1 MTCDKHT
8 AQTIGKGDLVV
19 VVGAGRSGM
28 AAARLL
34 HRMGARVR
42 LLERN
47 ADGVPADF
55 VRWAADAGVEIA
67 TGDHAPAQF
76 EGARAVVPSPG
87 MAVATLR
94 PLLPQGP
101 DAPEILAEMEL
112 AWRQLDGEPVLAV
125 TGTSGKTTT
134 VSLCA
139 AMLRAQGLSV
149 FLGGNIGTPLSEYV
163 LSVAHGGANGS
174 PRADVLV
181 IEISSFQLQACTTF
195 RPRVAMLLNISEN
208 HLDYHADMAEYI
220 DAKFRLFRCMDEGDL
235 AIFGQG
241 VRDLVA
247 ARELKPRTLFFDAA
261 ARRFPHTR
269 LLGGHNQANIEAAWQ
284 ACREFGVTPE
294 AAERAVADFA
304 PLEHRLEA
312 VAERNG
318 VLWVNDSKCTTV
330 EALRVALQAFD
341 RPVVLMVGGKFKGG
355 DLASLLPL
363 MHGRVRAVVGFGKSR
378 EYFEAAWQCH
388 AGCPANARD
397 TEAGLPLPG
406 HRFSLSWHDT
416 LDPAVAQAA
425 ALAQPGDAVVMAPA
439 TSSFDLFANYKE
451 RGHAFRRAVEALP

>member
-8 AQTIGKGDLVV
+8 AHTIGKGDLVV

-34 HRMGARVR
+34 HRMGAHVR

-47 ADGVPADF
+47 PEGVPADF
-55 VRWAADAGVEIA
+55 VRWAAETGVEIA
-67 TGDHAPAQF
+67 TGDHSPAQF

-163 LSVAHGGANGS
+163 LSVAHGGAHGGAHGEADGQA
-174 PRADVLV
+174 RADVLV

-261 ARRFPHTR
+261 AKRFPHTR

-284 ACREFGVTPE
+284 ACREFGLTPE

-363 MHGRVRAVVGFGKSR
+363 MRGRVRAVVGFGASR
-378 EYFEAAWQCH
+378 EHFEGAWLGQ
-388 AGCPANARD
+388 GD
-397 TEAGLPLPG
+397 
-406 HRFSLSWHDT
+406 FSLSWHPA
-416 LDPAVAQAA
+416 LEPAVAEAA
-425 ALAQPGDAVVMAPA
+425 ALARPGDAVVMAPA

>member
-8 AQTIGKGDLVV
+8 ARTIGKGDLVV

-28 AAARLL
+28 AAVRLL
-34 HRMGARVR
+34 HRMGAHVR

-55 VRWAADAGVEIA
+55 VRWAAEAGVEIA
-67 TGDHAPAQF
+67 TGDHSPAQF

-87 MAVATLR
+87 MAVARLL

-101 DAPEILAEMEL
+101 DAPEIMAEMEL

-139 AMLRAQGLSV
+139 AMLRAQGLAV

-163 LSVAHGGANGS
+163 LSVAEGQG
-174 PRADVLV
+174 RADVLV
-181 IEISSFQLQACTTF
+181 IEISSFQLQACITF

-235 AIFGQG
+235 AVFGAG

-247 ARELKPRTLFFDAA
+247 ARDLKPRTLFFDAA

-269 LLGGHNQANIEAAWQ
+269 LLGGHNQANMEAAWQ

-294 AAERAVADFA
+294 AAEKAMADFA

-363 MHGRVRAVVGFGKSR
+363 LRGRVRAVVGFGASR
-378 EYFEAAWQCH
+378 QYFEGAWLEQ
-388 AGCPANARD
+388 GN
-397 TEAGLPLPG
+397 
-406 HRFSLSWHDT
+406 FSLSWHPA
-416 LDPAVAQAA
+416 LEPAVAEAA

-451 RGHAFRRAVEALP
+451 RGHAFCRAVEALP

>member
-8 AQTIGKGDLVV
+8 ARTIGKGDLVV

-28 AAARLL
+28 AAVRLL
-34 HRMGARVR
+34 HRMGAHVR

-55 VRWAADAGVEIA
+55 VRWAAEAGVEIA
-67 TGDHAPAQF
+67 TGDHSPAQF

-87 MAVATLR
+87 MAVARLL

-101 DAPEILAEMEL
+101 DAPEIMAEMEL

-139 AMLRAQGLSV
+139 AMLRAQGLAV

-163 LSVAHGGANGS
+163 LSVAEGQG
-174 PRADVLV
+174 RADVLV

-235 AIFGQG
+235 AVFGAG

-247 ARELKPRTLFFDAA
+247 ARDLKPRTLFFDAA

-269 LLGGHNQANIEAAWQ
+269 LLGGHNQANMEAAWQ

-294 AAERAVADFA
+294 AAEKAMADFA

-363 MHGRVRAVVGFGKSR
+363 LRGRVRAVVGFGASR
-378 EYFEAAWQCH
+378 QYFEGAWLEQ
-388 AGCPANARD
+388 GN
-397 TEAGLPLPG
+397 
-406 HRFSLSWHDT
+406 FSLSWHPA
-416 LDPAVAQAA
+416 LEPAVAEAA

-451 RGHAFRRAVEALP
+451 RGHAFCRAVEALP

>member
-55 VRWAADAGVEIA
+55 VRWAAEAGVEIA
-67 TGDHAPAQF
+67 TGDHSPAQF

-87 MAVATLR
+87 MAVAKLL
-94 PLLPQGP
+94 PLLPKGA
-101 DAPEILAEMEL
+101 DAPEIMAEMEL

-139 AMLRAQGLSV
+139 AMLRAQGLAV

-163 LSVAHGGANGS
+163 LSVAEGQG
-174 PRADVLV
+174 RADVLV

-235 AIFGQG
+235 AVFGAG

-247 ARELKPRTLFFDAA
+247 ARDLKPRTLFFDAG

-269 LLGGHNQANIEAAWQ
+269 LLGGHNQANMEAAWQ

-294 AAERAVADFA
+294 AAEKAVADFA
-304 PLEHRLEA
+304 PMEHRLEA

-363 MHGRVRAVVGFGKSR
+363 LCGRVRAVVGFGASR
-378 EYFEAAWQCH
+378 EHFEGAWMGQ
-388 AGCPANARD
+388 GDFPM
-397 TEAGLPLPG
+397 
-406 HRFSLSWHDT
+406 SWHPA
-416 LDPAVAQAA
+416 LEPAVAEAA
-425 ALAQPGDAVVMAPA
+425 ALARPGDAVVMAPA

>member
-8 AQTIGKGDLVV
+8 ARTIGKGDLVV

-42 LLERN
+42 LLERK

-55 VRWAADAGVEIA
+55 LQWAAASGVEIA
-67 TGDHAPAQF
+67 TGDHSPAQF

-94 PLLPQGP
+94 PLLPTGP
-101 DAPEILAEMEL
+101 DAPEVLAEMEL

-139 AMLRAQGLSV
+139 AMLRAQGLAV

-163 LSVAHGGANGS
+163 LSVAEGG
-174 PRADVLV
+174 PLADALV

-195 RPRVAMLLNISEN
+195 RPRVAMLLNVSEN

-220 DAKFRLFRCMDEGDL
+220 DAKFRLFRCMEEGDL
-235 AIFGQG
+235 AIFGEG
-241 VRDLVA
+241 VRDLA
-247 ARELKPRTLFFDAA
+247 TARDLKPRTLFFDAGA
-261 ARRFPHTR
+261 KRFPQTR
-269 LLGGHNQANIEAAWQ
+269 LLGGHNLANIEAAWQ

-294 AAERAVADFA
+294 AAGRAVADFA
-304 PLEHRLEA
+304 PLEHRLET

-363 MHGRVRAVVGFGKSR
+363 MRGRVRAVVGFGASR
-378 EYFEAAWQCH
+378 EHFEGAWQ
-388 AGCPANARD
+388 GQGD
-397 TEAGLPLPG
+397 
-406 HRFSLSWHDT
+406 FSMSWHPA
-416 LDPAVAQAA
+416 LESAVAEAA

-439 TSSFDLFANYKE
+439 TASFDLFANYKE

>member
-55 VRWAADAGVEIA
+55 VRWASEAGVEIA
-67 TGDHAPAQF
+67 TGDHAPTQF

-87 MAVATLR
+87 MAVAKLR

-101 DAPEILAEMEL
+101 DAPEIMAEMEL
-112 AWRQLDGEPVLAV
+112 ARRQLDGEPVLAV

-139 AMLRAQGLSV
+139 AMLREQGLSV

-163 LSVAHGGANGS
+163 LSVAHGGADEQG
-174 PRADVLV
+174 RADVLV

-220 DAKFRLFRCMDEGDL
+220 DAKFRLFRCMEEGDL

-241 VRDLVA
+241 VHGLVA
-247 ARELKPRTLFFDAA
+247 ARDLKPRTLFFDAA
-261 ARRFPHTR
+261 ARRFPRTR

-294 AAERAVADFA
+294 AAEKAVADFA

-312 VAERNG
+312 VAVRNG

-355 DLASLLPL
+355 DLVSLLPL
-363 MHGRVRAVVGFGKSR
+363 MHGRVRAVVGFGASR
-378 EYFEAAWQCH
+378 EHFEGAWMGQGDFSMSWHPALDLAVAEAA
-388 AGCPANARD
+388 GLAR
-397 TEAGLPLPG
+397 
-406 HRFSLSWHDT
+406 
-416 LDPAVAQAA
+416 
-425 ALAQPGDAVVMAPA
+425 PGDAVVMAPA

>member
-1 MTCDKHT
+1 MTCDKHM
-8 AQTIGKGDLVV
+8 ARTIGKGDLAV

-47 ADGVPADF
+47 AGGVPADF
-55 VRWAADAGVEIA
+55 AHWAAGAGVEIA
-67 TGDHAPAQF
+67 TGDHSPAQF

-87 MAVATLR
+87 MAVAALR
-94 PLLPQGP
+94 PLLSTGP
-101 DAPEILAEMEL
+101 DAPEVLAEMEL
-112 AWRQLDGEPVLAV
+112 AWRQLADEPVLAV

-139 AMLRAQGLSV
+139 AMLRAQGLAV

-163 LSVAHGGANGS
+163 LSVADGG
-174 PRADVLV
+174 PRVDALV

-220 DAKFRLFRCMDEGDL
+220 DAKFRLFRCMEEGDL
-235 AIFGQG
+235 AIFGEG

-247 ARELKPRTLFFDAA
+247 ARAPKARTLFFDAG
-261 ARRFPHTR
+261 ARRFPRTR

-284 ACREFGVTPE
+284 ACREFGVTAE

-304 PLEHRLEA
+304 SLEHRLEA

-363 MHGRVRAVVGFGKSR
+363 MRGRVRAVVGFGASR
-378 EYFEAAWQCH
+378 EHFEAAWLGQ
-388 AGCPANARD
+388 GD
-397 TEAGLPLPG
+397 
-406 HRFSLSWHDT
+406 FSMSWPMSWHT
-416 LDPAVAQAA
+416 ALEPAVAEAA
-425 ALAQPGDAVVMAPA
+425 ALARPGDAVVMAPA

>member
-1 MTCDKHT
+1 MTCDKHM
-8 AQTIGKGDLVV
+8 ARTIGKGDLAV

-47 ADGVPADF
+47 AGGVPADF
-55 VRWAADAGVEIA
+55 ARWAAGAGVEIA
-67 TGDHAPAQF
+67 TGDHSPAQF

-87 MAVATLR
+87 MAVAALR
-94 PLLPQGP
+94 PLLSAGP
-101 DAPEILAEMEL
+101 DAPEVLAEMEL

-139 AMLRAQGLSV
+139 AMLRAQGLAV

-163 LSVAHGGANGS
+163 LSVADGG

-220 DAKFRLFRCMDEGDL
+220 DAKFRLFRCMEEGDL
-235 AIFGQG
+235 AIFGEG
-241 VRDLVA
+241 VRDLAA
-247 ARELKPRTLFFDAA
+247 ARAPRARTLFFDAGA
-261 ARRFPHTR
+261 GRFPHTR

-284 ACREFGVTPE
+284 ACREFGVTAE
-294 AAERAVADFA
+294 AAEKAVADFA

-363 MHGRVRAVVGFGKSR
+363 MRGRVRAVVGFGASR
-378 EYFEAAWQCH
+378 EQFEAAWLGQ
-388 AGCPANARD
+388 GDFPM
-397 TEAGLPLPG
+397 L
-406 HRFSLSWHDT
+406 WHDT
-416 LDPAVAQAA
+416 LEPAVAEAA
-425 ALAQPGDAVVMAPA
+425 ALAKPGDAVVMAPA